1 MAVFAGADELK
12 VVVDVERGRPYQL
25 SNGAKLLLKERCPR
39 SDPIELCRDIPE
51 RPSVL

>member
-12 VVVDVERGRPYQL
+12 VVDDEETGRPYQL
-25 SNGAKLLLKERCPR
+25 SNGAKLLLKERYPR
-39 SDPIELCRDIPE
+39 SDPIELGRDMPE